1 MFRQSDKLL
10 CTAIA
15 SCAMLWSPIA
25 QAEQLAQAR
34 VDVNLRAGPN
44 REYPVVA
51 ALRVGTQ
58 FTVLGCLGDYS
69 WCDVQSPPYR
79 GWVYAENLLIF
90 QPNGDAA
97 ALNVAG
103 ALVGIGVTTFILN
116 SYWRDH
122 YYNRPWYGQ
131 SNYWNSR
138 PVPYYGR
145 PGYYPPPP
153 HYRPPPPP
161 AYRPPPPAYRPPPP
175 PAYRPPPPHQGGGG
189 YNPGA
194 GYRPPPPHHG
204 GGGYN
209 PGNGYRP
216 PPPPPPGGGNISRPP
231 AGGGGHGG
239 GRPPGP
245 PPGPP
250 QAR

>member
-1 MFRQSDKLL
+1 MFAQSGKLV

-15 SCAMLWSPIA
+15 ACAVLWSPIA

-103 ALVGIGVTTFILN
+103 ALVGIGITTFILN

-131 SNYWNSR
+131 TNYWNSR
-138 PVPYYGR
+138 PMQYYGR
-145 PGYYPPPP
+145 PGYYPPPN
-153 HYRPPPPP
+153 YRPPPPP

-175 PAYRPPPPHQGGGG
+175 PAYRPPPPHHGGGG
-189 YNPGA
+189 YNPGG
-194 GYRPPPPHHG
+194 GYRPPPPPHG

-231 AGGGGHGG
+231 VGGGGQGG